1 MFKVEILSS
10 ADKALRKI
18 NLTERVTIA
27 QRIKK
32 LSENSRPYGYRKLEN
47 SNFYRIRVG
56 DYRVIY
62 QINDKDL
69 SILIVR
75 IGHRREIYRR

>member
-47 SNFYRIRVG
+47 SNFYRIRIG